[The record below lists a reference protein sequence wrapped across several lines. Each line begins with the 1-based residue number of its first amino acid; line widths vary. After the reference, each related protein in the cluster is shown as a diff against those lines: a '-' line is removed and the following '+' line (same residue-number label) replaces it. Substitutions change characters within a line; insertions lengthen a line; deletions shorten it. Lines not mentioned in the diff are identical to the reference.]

1 MKTITSAN
9 AVYGLSIVGLFPTP
23 QQLQG
28 FATDDIFDTASL
40 APAETMMGVDGKLSA
55 GFVYV
60 PVVQTIS
67 LQADSDSNGL
77 FEAWYAAQ
85 IAASE
90 TYRCNAV
97 VRLVSVGRSYQLTNG
112 VLTGYV
118 AIADAKKVL
127 QPRKYQ
133 ITWERVVGVPV

>member
-1 MKTITSAN
+1 MSTITSAN
-9 AVYGLSIVGLFPTP
+9 AFYGLVVVGLFPTP

-60 PVVQTIS
+60 PIVQTIS
-67 LQADSDSNGL
+67 LQADGNSNTL

-85 IAASE
+85 IAAGE
-90 TYRCNAV
+90 TYRCNAI
-97 VRLVSVGRSYQLTNG
+97 VRLPAVGRSYQMLNG

-118 AIADAKKVL
+118 PIADAKKVL

-133 ITWERVVGVPV
+133 ITWERVVGAPV